1 MSSRRN
7 RRTSTKAPATPTRSR
22 RSIEPTLAKI
32 VVPIGVAVMV
42 QYKDA
47 AGVIRAHAFRKG
59 NATVYATRDG
69 RQLIV
74 APVAV
79 RNKEIHD
86 DS

>member
-1 MSSRRN
+1 MSSRRK
-7 RRTSTKAPATPTRSR
+7 RRTSKKAPARSR

-86 DS
+86 AS